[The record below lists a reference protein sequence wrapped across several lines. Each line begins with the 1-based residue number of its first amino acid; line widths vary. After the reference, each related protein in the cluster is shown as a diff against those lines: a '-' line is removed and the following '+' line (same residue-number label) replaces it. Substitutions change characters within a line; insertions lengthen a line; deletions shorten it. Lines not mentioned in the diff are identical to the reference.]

1 MHRRTVFL
9 FTALVGLVLLVA
21 GFAALSVPSFTL
33 SSFAYAGSTASALK
47 HDTQASHAYGV
58 KGVVASASNDQDV
71 DIGAYGDVSGGL
83 SSTHSSRPVVSI
95 SSVTPEFGE
104 EGKDLRVTLKLNR
117 QLTADEKYCYG
128 SSGGTREER
137 RKDEVCIE
145 GGVVFFDSYNDHL
158 GADRYK
164 VNDGQHAFVFRNAEV
179 EKRLTFTVQ
188 DGECITP
195 NRTVK
200 VAIYTPYQDLDS
212 DGNGTI
218 DDDETIYGYN
228 IDLTSFTVNVIGDD
242 DDDFDENV
250 PNNGLWPLKPDN
262 YVWSITNAKF
272 CENDG
277 TGFTEEGDYNRAP
290 LFTGLPREFS
300 VQENTSAGQII
311 GEPVTT
317 TDPEN
322 DTLAYSLTGTDA
334 NKFRI
339 NSSTGQ
345 ILTEEVFDYE
355 TEPNEYRLAVSVNDG
370 KDVHGSSSSAED
382 DSIDVTINVTDVN
395 ERPSFDAGIPTSLR
409 VVENTVAGRDIGDP
423 MKATD
428 PDDNTAFNA
437 LQYSLDDGDGAA
449 FTIDDTGQIKTKN
462 DLDRE
467 AKSSYSVTV
476 SVTDGKNDAGNSD
489 TTADDTHR
497 VTITVGDRNE
507 APTFGASAASAL
519 EVAENT
525 PAGRNI
531 GAAYTAT
538 DPDRDSLTYSLD
550 TVDGASFTITGN
562 GQIKTKEP
570 LDFEAKST
578 YNVTVS
584 VHDGK
589 DEQGNAVMTADD
601 TILVTITVTDEEEVP
616 EFDGERTV
624 NREVSENTLAGQP
637 VGDPVAAEDGDNDP
651 LTYSLTG
658 THADM
663 FGIDTGTGQILTKEP
678 LDHEARGGSVFF
690 VRVEVYDGIDSLGGT
705 EATPAVDD
713 TVGVRITVTDVNEKP
728 AFDEPDPARRT
739 IAENTPAGQRIEGP
753 VSATDP
759 DRSETLTYS
768 LDSAGADLFEI
779 VSTTGQLKTK
789 GALDHE
795 TQASYTVTVSVRDSR
810 DDAGDADTAD
820 DANIQVIIDVRDLNE
835 KPTWVGGTPEN
846 QLDID
851 ENTGPGV
858 AIGQTFSATDPDDGD
873 TVKYWLVGNAASHFE
888 IDDDGQVRT
897 KGELDHEA
905 DVTYAFR
912 VRAGDGRNDA
922 GATETTTQPDLDL
935 VVTVTVNDIG
945 EAPKFDGP
953 NPFTLTIPEDTG
965 DGEEIGDSFTATD
978 EDEGTTLSYT
988 MGGTDVDSFTV
999 DNDGQ
1004 LTTAIDDFDFEN
1016 KPTYTITITVS
1027 DGDNST
1033 DDVVITVN
1041 IKVQDQ
1047 NEVPEFDGSS
1057 TTRSVDENEAV
1068 GGFVGDAVEA
1078 TDPEGNPLTY
1088 TLGGTEASS
1097 FTIEENTGQ
1106 IATATELDYETEPN
1120 TYTVTV
1126 SVSDKMDDTGT
1137 SDNVVDDTLEVTITV
1152 TNVDED
1158 GVVTLSTQYPGVG
1171 TAVTATLTDP
1181 DGATASITWSWQ
1193 NSDDGITWADITSA
1207 DTISY
1212 TPVRGDLNKFL
1223 QATAT
1228 YTDSNVTGST
1238 EKSFSAATDN
1248 AVRTNT
1254 APVFADDSAT
1264 RSVAENT
1271 PAERDIGAPVTA
1283 TDSDT
1288 DDAANNEVLT
1298 YSLGG
1303 TDWESF
1309 TIVADSGQLQTK
1321 AALDY
1326 ERKNSYSV
1334 DVIATDRPGA
1344 TDTIPVTISV
1354 TDVNETRPRRSGTP
1368 LTVSFSRST
1377 YSVNEGSSVTVRV
1390 TVSPNADRSF
1400 SVPITFGGT
1409 AESNEYSASGLSGG
1423 GVSFSSGDSQANF
1436 SIRTNSDSDTED
1448 ETINLGFGGLPSAV
1462 STGANSASQVT
1473 IVDSSSSSRNNQ
1485 RSNRGGGGG
1494 GSAYFSA
1501 PKGNNAPE
1509 FTEGSNGHRSV
1520 SENTESGVNIGN
1532 PVSATDADGD
1542 TLLYTLGGPDA
1553 SSFSIDIGTGQLR
1566 TSAGLDY
1573 EEKVTYYVIMDVYDG
1588 KGAGTPLS

>member
-1 MHRRTVFL
+1 MIH
-9 FTALVGLVLLVA
+9 
-21 GFAALSVPSFTL
+21 
-33 SSFAYAGSTASALK
+33 
-47 HDTQASHAYGV
+47 
-58 KGVVASASNDQDV
+58 
-71 DIGAYGDVSGGL
+71 
-83 SSTHSSRPVVSI
+83 
-95 SSVTPEFGE
+95 
-104 EGKDLRVTLKLNR
+104 
-117 QLTADEKYCYG
+117 
-128 SSGGTREER
+128 
-137 RKDEVCIE
+137 
-145 GGVVFFDSYNDHL
+145 
-158 GADRYK
+158 
-164 VNDGQHAFVFRNAEV
+164 
-179 EKRLTFTVQ
+179 VQ
-188 DGECITP
+188 DDECITP

-277 TGFTEEGDYNRAP
+277 TGVTEEGDYNRAP

-300 VQENTSAGQII
+300 VQENTSAGQNI

-589 DEQGNAVMTADD
+589 DEQGNANMTADD
-601 TILVTITVTDEEEVP
+601 TILVIINVTDVEEVP
-616 EFDGERTV
+616 EFDGGRTV
-624 NREVSENTLAGQP
+624 NREVAEDAN
-637 VGDPVAAEDGDNDP
+637 VGDDVGTPVAATDGDGDT
-651 LTYSLTG
+651 LTYKLDREHTL
-658 THADM
+658 
-663 FGIDTGTGQILTKEP
+663 FEIDGSTGQLRVKAA
-678 LDHEARGGSVFF
+678 LDHEARGGSVFS
-690 VRVEVYDGIDSLGGT
+690 VRVQVYDGIDSSGGT
-705 EATPAVDD
+705 ETTPAVDD
-713 TVGVRITVTDVNEKP
+713 TIGVRITVTDVNEKP
-728 AFDEPDPARRT
+728 AFDEQTPRRT
-739 IAENTPAGQRIEGP
+739 VNENTPPGAKIEGP
-753 VSATDP
+753 VSAKDP
-759 DRSETLTYS
+759 DESEILTYS
-768 LDSAGADLFEI
+768 LDSASADVFEI

-795 TQASYTVTVSVRDSR
+795 TQPSYTVTVSVTDGKDDERGDGRPGDYGR
-810 DDAGDADTAD
+810 DDPSHHRRQGF
-820 DANIQVIIDVRDLNE
+820 NE
-835 KPTWVGGTPEN
+835 PPEWDGGTPNN

-851 ENTGPGV
+851 ENTGPGE
-858 AIGQTFSATDPDDGD
+858 AIGSPFRAIDPDGD
-873 TVKYWLVGNAASHFE
+873 TVKYWLVNNAASHFE
-888 IDDDGQVRT
+888 IDEDGQVRT
-897 KGELDHEA
+897 KGELNHEA
-905 DVTYAFR
+905 DASYAFR

-922 GATETTTQPDLDL
+922 GATETTPQADLDL
-935 VVTVTVNDIG
+935 VVTVTVNDVG

-965 DGEEIGDSFTATD
+965 NGEEIGDSFTATD

-988 MGGTDVDSFTV
+988 LGGPDVDSFTV

-1016 KPTYTITITVS
+1016 KPIYTVTITVS
-1027 DGDNST
+1027 DGDSNT
-1033 DDVVITVN
+1033 DDDTITVT
-1041 IKVQDQ
+1041 IKV
-1047 NEVPEFDGSS
+1047 E
-1057 TTRSVDENEAV
+1057 DENEAPEFADTTTTREVAENTAV
-1068 GGFVGDAVEA
+1068 GGNVGDAVDA
-1078 TDPEGNPLTY
+1078 TDPEVNPLTY
-1088 TLGGTEASS
+1088 TLGGTDASS

-1158 GVVTLSTQYPGVG
+1158 GVVTLSSQYPGVG
-1171 TAVTATLTDP
+1171 AAVTATLTDP

-1193 NSDDGITWADITSA
+1193 NSDDGNTWADITSA
-1207 DTISY
+1207 DTFSY
-1212 TPVRGDLNKFL
+1212 TPVQGDLNKYL

-1238 EKSFSAATDN
+1238 EKSFSAATDI

-1271 PAERDIGAPVTA
+1271 P
-1283 TDSDT
+1283 
-1288 DDAANNEVLT
+1288 
-1298 YSLGG
+1298 
-1303 TDWESF
+1303 
-1309 TIVADSGQLQTK
+1309 
-1321 AALDY
+1321 
-1326 ERKNSYSV
+1326 
-1334 DVIATDRPGA
+1334 
-1344 TDTIPVTISV
+1344 
-1354 TDVNETRPRRSGTP
+1354 
-1368 LTVSFSRST
+1368 SR
-1377 YSVNEGSSVTVRV
+1377 E
-1390 TVSPNADRSF
+1390 
-1400 SVPITFGGT
+1400 
-1409 AESNEYSASGLSGG
+1409 
-1423 GVSFSSGDSQANF
+1423 
-1436 SIRTNSDSDTED
+1436 
-1448 ETINLGFGGLPSAV
+1448 
-1462 STGANSASQVT
+1462 
-1473 IVDSSSSSRNNQ
+1473 
-1485 RSNRGGGGG
+1485 
-1494 GSAYFSA
+1494 
-1501 PKGNNAPE
+1501 
-1509 FTEGSNGHRSV
+1509 GHRG
-1520 SENTESGVNIGN
+1520 TG
-1532 PVSATDADGD
+1532 DGD
-1542 TLLYTLGGPDA
+1542 
-1553 SSFSIDIGTGQLR
+1553 
-1566 TSAGLDY
+1566 
-1573 EEKVTYYVIMDVYDG
+1573 
-1588 KGAGTPLS
+1588 